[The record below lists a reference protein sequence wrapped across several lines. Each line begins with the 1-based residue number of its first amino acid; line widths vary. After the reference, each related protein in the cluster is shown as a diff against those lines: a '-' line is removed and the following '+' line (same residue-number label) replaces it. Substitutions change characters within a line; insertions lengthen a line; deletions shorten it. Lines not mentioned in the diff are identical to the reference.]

1 MELRAQLTGRD
12 GQKRPLRVRCQPET
26 GAGGELR
33 GLLRGLSQLQEQ
45 VSALLAPLVEQESG
59 GLAGAGTAAGPRG
72 EWRAG
77 ACGAE
82 RLEPGAGWSGTGV
95 ANFLATSGYGNCTVG
110 HEWS

>member
-1 MELRAQLTGRD
+1 MELQAQLTGRD
-12 GQKRPLRVRCQPET
+12 GQKQPLRVRCQPEA

-72 EWRAG
+72 DVGE
-77 ACGAE
+77 E
-82 RLEPGAGWSGTGV
+82 EEEEEEDDEENNTGV
-95 ANFLATSGYGNCTVG
+95 KTCVDGPPLKRTKSQ
-110 HEWS
+110 HS

>member
-12 GQKRPLRVRCQPET
+12 GQKWPLRVRCQPET

-72 EWRAG
+72 DVGEEEEEEEDEENNTDVKTCVAG
-77 ACGAE
+77 PPLK
-82 RLEPGAGWSGTGV
+82 RTKSQH
-95 ANFLATSGYGNCTVG
+95 S
-110 HEWS
+110 

>member
-12 GQKRPLRVRCQPET
+12 GQKRPLRVRCQPEA

-59 GLAGAGTAAGPRG
+59 GLAGAGTGAGPRG
-72 EWRAG
+72 EWHPTPPSEIASHVG
-77 ACGAE
+77 PTVKSP
-82 RLEPGAGWSGTGV
+82 LGV
-95 ANFLATSGYGNCTVG
+95 RKVT
-110 HEWS
+110 